1 MVIRYNVKSGV
12 VTDNAYIDV
21 SKEDS
26 QSIKQ
31 LLIELLNEKLIT
43 EQEYKE
49 KLMELMIRDLET
61 DFN

>member
-1 MVIRYNVKSGV
+1 MVIRYNIKSGAV
-12 VTDNAYIDV
+12 IDNAYIDV
-21 SKEDS
+21 SKDS
-26 QSIKQ
+26 SQFIKQ
-31 LLIELLNEKLIT
+31 LLIELLNDKRIT

>member
-1 MVIRYNVKSGV
+1 MVIRYNVKSGA
-12 VTDNAYIDV
+12 VTDNAYTDV

-26 QSIKQ
+26 QYIKQ
-31 LLIELLNEKLIT
+31 LLIELLNEKRIT

>member
-1 MVIRYNVKSGV
+1 MVIQYNVKSGA

-49 KLMELMIRDLET
+49 KTNGTND
-61 DFN
+61 